1 MSALSVPRTT
11 DRWNRVASIA
21 ILATL
26 AILLLNPWG
35 VLGSRVIAGYKGW
48 QEERRIARIWNDL
61 ATAPSYLGP
70 SPAPGRGVI
79 VEFVDYD
86 CPVCRT
92 VAPAVSG
99 ATRNQ
104 QVSVIVR
111 HVPSARGGSAATEA
125 ALAAICA
132 ERYDLFPEAHEALVS
147 NEAWLSTRD
156 WVGFGLSLGIG
167 DSESFRSCMGEE
179 ATQLRLARDV
189 EFAGLLRIPGTPT
202 FVSVEGLHPGA
213 AGLAEALAA
222 ASRAAPPRDHAALRP
237 ATESLFDSSEHPE
250 LAELR
255 HVTAGIF
262 LSDTALALV
271 DRTEIQIVDL
281 TSGQIRGVGREGE
294 GPEEFGRI
302 AGAVRTPAGI
312 AVWDIM
318 RYRVAFVARDG
329 SFLRS
334 RGYLDVPFKGFAN
347 VRPVAA
353 HPDGRVL
360 FRDQTGGSAERFEG
374 RIRHPVYFVAVGSDD
389 SLQVVI
395 EAQGDEEHYGKIIS
409 DRVIFGHRT
418 LEAATGDRLLVA
430 ETDRQAIAVLDWN
443 GQTVAV
449 IPMPAAVRPSAD
461 QVRMARWLMEEAWE
475 ETREQVMRM
484 SAEGRLP
491 YPDTDRADF
500 PTVPP
505 DWPANETAPPIDA
518 MLTDFDTRLWV
529 RDYRLPGQDSVTW
542 RVWDID
548 RTQLLFTAR
557 MDGEDTLL
565 DARGDFV
572 LVRRLDEFGVP
583 RAVVSRLRPGGH
595 E

>member
-1 MSALSVPRTT
+1 MSVPRTT
-11 DRWNRVASIA
+11 DRWNRGVSIA

-26 AILLLNPWG
+26 AVLLLNPSG
-35 VLGSRVIAGYKGW
+35 VVGRWVIAGYRGW
-48 QEERRIARIWNDL
+48 QEDRRVARIWSDL
-61 ATAPSYLGP
+61 ATAPSHLGP

-86 CPVCRT
+86 CPVCQT
-92 VAPAVSG
+92 VASAVSE

-104 QVSVIVR
+104 QVSVVVR
-111 HVPSARGGSAATEA
+111 HVPSARGGTAATEA

-147 NEAWLSTRD
+147 NDAWLSTRD

-167 DSESFRSCMGEE
+167 DSESFRSCMGAK

-189 EFAGLLRIPGTPT
+189 EFAGVLRIPRTPT

-222 ASRAAPPRDHAALRP
+222 ASRAAPPRDHAALHP
-237 ATESLFDSSEHPE
+237 SAESLFDSSEHPD

-255 HVTAGIF
+255 NVTAGIF

-271 DRTEIQIVDL
+271 DRTEIHIVDL
-281 TSGQIRGVGREGE
+281 KSGQIRRVGREGE

-312 AVWDIM
+312 AVWDIL
-318 RYRVAFVARDG
+318 RYRVAFIARDG
-329 SFLRS
+329 KFLRS

-360 FRDQTGGSAERFEG
+360 FRDQTGGRAERFEG
-374 RIRHPVYFVAVGSDD
+374 RVRHPVYFVAVGSDD
-389 SLQVVI
+389 SLQVVS

-409 DRVIFGHRT
+409 DHVIFGHRT

-430 ETDRQAIAVLDWN
+430 ETDRRSIAVLDWN
-443 GQTVAV
+443 GEEVAV
-449 IPMPAAVRPSAD
+449 IPMPTAVRPSAD
-461 QVRMARWLMEEAWE
+461 QVRMARGLMAQAWE
-475 ETREQVMRM
+475 ETREQVMSM
-484 SAEGRLP
+484 AAEGRLP
-491 YPDTDRADF
+491 FYPDPEQADF

-505 DWPANETAPPIDA
+505 DWPANATAPPIDA

-548 RTQLLFTAR
+548 RTQLLFTTR
-557 MDGEDTLL
+557 MEGGDTLL
-565 DARGDFV
+565 DARGGFV
-572 LVRRLDEFGVP
+572 LVRRLDEFDVP
-583 RAVVSRLRPGGH
+583 RAVVSRLRPGKQ